1 MKSMTETQRREY
13 AEYRNNTAHVQ
24 DFSESLVEH
33 SEYQNDRSEYPDHKI
48 YSLATMLKPLLEN
61 CKFEVT

>member
-1 MKSMTETQRREY
+1 MKSVTETQRREY

-24 DFSESLVEH
+24 DFAKFLVEH
-33 SEYQNDRSEYPDHKI
+33 GKYKNDRSEYPDHKI

-61 CKFEVT
+61 CKFGVT